1 MLSFTQAI
9 DMKKMT
15 QINLLITL
23 TFLFTLG
30 LWIIDITVS
39 YMNVAPYSTT
49 ELKIQSLIFT
59 DIDPRISYHLGI
71 ILCVASFF
79 TLAYLC
85 VSNLMKNDKKEG
97 EKNE

>member
-1 MLSFTQAI
+1 
-9 DMKKMT
+9 MKLDKKF
-15 QINLLITL
+15 QINLLISL

-30 LWIIDITVS
+30 LWMIDITVS

-79 TLAYLC
+79 TTTYLC
-85 VSNLMKNDKKEG
+85 VSNLVKENG
-97 EKNE
+97 EKQSRE

>member
-1 MLSFTQAI
+1 
-9 DMKKMT
+9 MKKMT

-79 TLAYLC
+79 TTMFIC
-85 VSNLMKNDKKEG
+85 VENLIEEKKRR
-97 EKNE
+97 